1 MKRRKKYPHN
11 GIYLY
16 HIKPFSHSISRVPL
30 EPGMRNRYLDKWD
43 RSDSISVSTLNAIRN
58 SERYIK
64 VKEKYYDNNDPRSCD
79 QRIES
84 WKIKQGVK
92 MTYSRCCSAIVYD
105 DTDICSKC
113 LEHCD
118 VYKED

>member
-1 MKRRKKYPHN
+1 MKRRKVYPHLW
-11 GIYLY
+11 GKSRPVTLDY
-16 HIKPFSHSISRVPL
+16 IKPFSHSISRVPL

-64 VKEKYYDNNDPRSCD
+64 VKDRYYDNNDPRSCD

-84 WKIKQGVK
+84 WKIK
-92 MTYSRCCSAIVYD
+92 
-105 DTDICSKC
+105 
-113 LEHCD
+113 
-118 VYKED
+118 